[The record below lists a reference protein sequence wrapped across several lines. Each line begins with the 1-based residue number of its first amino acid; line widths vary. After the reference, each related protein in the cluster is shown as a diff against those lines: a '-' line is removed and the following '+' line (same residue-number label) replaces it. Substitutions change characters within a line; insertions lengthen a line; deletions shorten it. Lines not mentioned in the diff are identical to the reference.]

1 MSRIVVATA
10 FGGPEVLRVKQAGV
24 APPGRGR

>member
-10 FGGPEVLRVKQAGV
+10 FGGPEVLRVIKLICGADAQT
-24 APPGRGR
+24 